1 MSDQRVDGAA
11 LQLFREREFH
21 HKSLILKTR
30 IVFDEI

>member
-1 MSDQRVDGAA
+1 MTDRAAGRAA
-11 LQLFREREFH
+11 LKLQSEREFD